1 MYSTQCRVRRGLK
14 TIGKDRGITKA
25 AGRRKS
31 QGAQC
36 EREYHPISSI
46 EARGCVIKINIII
59 SKMVYT
65 TSKTKMTIYYLKLGA
80 MEESHIYVNPFLWR
94 IRRIYICHGPDPTK
108 IWYKYIENAN
118 HRKTEM
124 ENKTTLKA
132 FSWTCWTRILID
144 KFADTFIAT
153 GPHLMKYGIGT
164 FQRRGV
170 FTQTSFVTQA
180 SEKIAQF
187 IICHQKL
194 PDYW

>member
-1 MYSTQCRVRRGLK
+1 MCSTQCRVRRGLK

-25 AGRRKS
+25 AGRGKS

-46 EARGCVIKINIII
+46 EARGCVIKINFII

-94 IRRIYICHGPDPTK
+94 IRRIYICHGPDPAK
-108 IWYKYIENAN
+108 IWYKYIEKCKPQGKL
-118 HRKTEM
+118 RWKI
-124 ENKTTLKA
+124 KRLK
-132 FSWTCWTRILID
+132 TCWTRILMD

-164 FQRRGV
+164 FQRWGV

-187 IICHQKL
+187 INCHQKL